1 MEWTAKALARAT
13 GTDTDLDELKI
24 GRDLLW
30 SRMLLSLVAAMAFG
44 PDVWGPFSERLRHS
58 GRRIGVHE
66 DIGRPWPIMVTRLF
80 LGREPL

>member
-1 MEWTAKALARAT
+1 MLHHPRVRANSHSTAAKAATAGIVAFRGDRTMEWTAKALARAT

-44 PDVWGPFSERLRHS
+44 PDVWGL
-58 GRRIGVHE
+58 
-66 DIGRPWPIMVTRLF
+66 LF
-80 LGREPL
+80 